1 MRYGP
6 FNIAGTAFRA
16 EFFLKIT
23 HNLYIVINP
32 IIIYMDTK
40 TDPKMIGLLAVLIG
54 ILMLIY
60 PFLVGYL
67 VGIFLV
73 IYGLLKVFT

>member
-1 MRYGP
+1 
-6 FNIAGTAFRA
+6 
-16 EFFLKIT
+16 
-23 HNLYIVINP
+23 
-32 IIIYMDTK
+32 MDTK

-73 IYGLLKVFT
+73 IYGLLKVFK